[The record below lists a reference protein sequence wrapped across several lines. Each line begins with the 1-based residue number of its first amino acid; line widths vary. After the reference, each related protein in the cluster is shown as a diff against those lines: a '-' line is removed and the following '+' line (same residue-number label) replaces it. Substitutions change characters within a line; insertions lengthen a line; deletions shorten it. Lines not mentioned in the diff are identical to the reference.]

1 MNRIVNNPDFV
12 VEDMLKGFVKT
23 HKDIVSTTEDARV
36 LKYKNAP
43 VEGKVGIVT
52 GGGSGHKP
60 AFIGYIGENLC
71 DAVAVGEIFSSP
83 TAKAFLDAIKEA
95 DSGKGV
101 ACLYG
106 NYAGDNMNVKMAMRK
121 AKKLGIEATAKNI
134 NDLKLQKANEEK
146 VAKEILE
153 AAKAFAEDI
162 KEKSVTVTIKT
173 GEGGKTFGSV
183 SSKEIAAAYKSQ
195 LNIEIDKK
203 KLQLAEP
210 VRSLGVYKVPYKV
223 HPKVTAELTVKVAE
237 A

>member
-1 MNRIVNNPDFV
+1 MRAILFCRRS
-12 VEDMLKGFVKT
+12 LKT
-23 HKDIVSTTEDARV
+23 
-36 LKYKNAP
+36 
-43 VEGKVGIVT
+43 
-52 GGGSGHKP
+52 
-60 AFIGYIGENLC
+60 
-71 DAVAVGEIFSSP
+71 
-83 TAKAFLDAIKEA
+83 
-95 DSGKGV
+95 
-101 ACLYG
+101 
-106 NYAGDNMNVKMAMRK
+106 
-121 AKKLGIEATAKNI
+121 KKGIEANGKNM